1 MSPPSD
7 SAGRGAAMLRGV
19 ALCPGRGSYTEATL
33 RSLPADDAL
42 VARAEAVRAEF
53 GLEALHALD
62 DAARFEPARHLAPAN
77 VSPLIYVKTMLDY
90 GRAARSYELVAV
102 GGNSMGWYTALAAAG
117 ALSFEDGL
125 RLVQRMSLLQE
136 ELASAAS
143 SGGQVIYPVVDD
155 EWRVDA
161 ARVASVD
168 AAVASSNGQAFPSI
182 RLGGYRVLAGSSAG
196 IAHLLKA
203 LPQVRIGKVTY
214 PFRLAQH
221 GPYHTHLAEPVSRA
235 ARIALAGLDFT
246 APRTTL
252 IDGRGRR
259 HTPWSTDVAAL
270 AEYTF
275 GAQVTTPY
283 DFTATVR
290 VALRELAPDRLV
302 LPGPGNTLGGVAG
315 QVLCEER
322 WQGLRSKADFL
333 AAQGSQQPLVD
344 SMDLR

>member
-1 MSPPSD
+1 MSTEAP
-7 SAGRGAAMLRGV
+7 AGPLRGV

-33 RSLPADDAL
+33 RSLPATEPL

-53 GLEALHALD
+53 GLDPLQALD
-62 DAARFEPARHLAPAN
+62 GAARFEPARHLAPAN
-77 VSPLIYVKTMLDY
+77 VSPLIYVKTMLDLE
-90 GRAARSYELVAV
+90 RAARSYEIVAI

-136 ELASAAS
+136 ELASAAT
-143 SGGQVIYPVVDD
+143 SGGQVIYPIVDD
-155 EWRVDA
+155 EWRVDSTRSA
-161 ARVASVD
+161 AVES
-168 AAVASSNGQAFPSI
+168 AVASSDGQVFPSI
-182 RLGGYRVLAGSSAG
+182 RLGGYRVLAGSIAG

-221 GPYHTHLAEPVSRA
+221 GPYHTHLAEPVSQA
-235 ARIALAGLDFT
+235 ARSALGGLQFT

-270 AEYTF
+270 TEYTF

-302 LPGPGNTLGGVAG
+302 LPGPGNTLGGVVG

-322 WQGLRSKADFL
+322 WQGLRSKGDFGV
-333 AAQGSQQPLVD
+333 AQGSRQPLVD

>member
-1 MSPPSD
+1 MS
-7 SAGRGAAMLRGV
+7 AEAHAALLRGV

-33 RSLPADDAL
+33 RSLPATEPL

-62 DAARFEPARHLAPAN
+62 GAARFEPARHLAPAN
-77 VSPLIYVKTMLDY
+77 VSPLIYVKTMLDLE
-90 GRAARSYELVAV
+90 RAARSYELVAV

-136 ELASAAS
+136 ELASAAT

-155 EWRVDA
+155 EWRVD
-161 ARVASVD
+161 SVRSTSVE
-168 AAVASSNGQAFPSI
+168 AAVASSSGQAFPSI
-182 RLGGYRVLAGSSAG
+182 RLGGYRVLAGSNAG
-196 IAHLLKA
+196 IAHLLKT

-221 GPYHTHLAEPVSRA
+221 GPYHTHLAEPVSQA
-235 ARIALAGLDFT
+235 ARVALAGLQFS

-270 AEYTF
+270 AEYTI
-275 GAQVTTPY
+275 GAQVTAPY

-302 LPGPGNTLGGVAG
+302 LPGPGNTLGGVVG

-322 WQGLRSKADFL
+322 WQGLRAKADFV
-333 AAQGSQQPLVD
+333 AAQGSPHPLVD

>member
-1 MSPPSD
+1 MSAPSE
-7 SAGRGAAMLRGV
+7 SAQNGAAALRGV

-33 RSLPADDAL
+33 RSLPAAEPL
-42 VARAEAVRAEF
+42 VARAETVRAEF
-53 GLEALHALD
+53 GLAPLAALD
-62 DAARFEPARHLAPAN
+62 GAARFEPGRHLLPSNA
-77 VSPLIYVKTMLDY
+77 SPLIYVKTMLDLE
-90 GRAARSYELVAV
+90 RAARSYELVAV
-102 GGNSMGWYTALAAAG
+102 GGNSLGWYTALAAAG

-136 ELASAAS
+136 ELASAATA
-143 SGGQVIYPVVDD
+143 GGQVIYPVVDE
-155 EWRVDA
+155 EWRADPARVAAVDA
-161 ARVASVD
+161 ALA
-168 AAVASSNGQAFPSI
+168 GFIGETFPSI
-182 RLGGYRVLAGSSAG
+182 RLGGYRVLAGTNTG
-196 IAHLLKA
+196 VAHLLKA
-203 LPQVRIGKVTY
+203 LPQVRIGKITY

-221 GPYHTHLAEPVSRA
+221 GPYHTLFAQPVSQA
-235 ARIALAGLDFT
+235 ARLALAQLEFT
-246 APRTTL
+246 APHTTL

-270 AEYTF
+270 ADYTL

-290 VALRELAPDRLV
+290 VAMREHAPDRLV
-302 LPGPGNTLGGVAG
+302 LPGPGNTLGGVVG

-333 AAQGSQQPLVD
+333 AAQGSPHPLVN